1 MILRVRKLI
10 VPIVNLLLL
19 LPIHLFARED
29 ALHIDL
35 GNWLNEAYVIPLY
48 QDDEDFDSIKIL
60 EQADKDPSLELIGIL
75 NDKNEIVFVSRLDNR
90 LTDDYKFEK
99 LKNKFKLY

>member
-19 LPIHLFARED
+19 LPYEPFCSRRCAN
-29 ALHIDL
+29 IDL

-60 EQADKDPSLELIGIL
+60 EQADKDPSL
-75 NDKNEIVFVSRLDNR
+75 S
-90 LTDDYKFEK
+90 
-99 LKNKFKLY
+99 

>member
-19 LPIHLFARED
+19 FPIHLFARED
-29 ALHIDL
+29 ARNIDL

-48 QDDEDFDSIKIL
+48 QDDEDFDSIKLL
-60 EQADKDPSLELIGIL
+60 EQADKGTS
-75 NDKNEIVFVSRLDNR
+75 
-90 LTDDYKFEK
+90 
-99 LKNKFKLY
+99 